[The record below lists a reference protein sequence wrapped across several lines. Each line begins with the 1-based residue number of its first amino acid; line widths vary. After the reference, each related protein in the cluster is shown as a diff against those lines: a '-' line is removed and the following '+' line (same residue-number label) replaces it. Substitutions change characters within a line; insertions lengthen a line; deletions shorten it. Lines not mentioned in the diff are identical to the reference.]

1 MKKILCLLA
10 AVSLIAGCG
19 FRKVVDE
26 AQADCGSVTDT
37 VLPVTGTFINLAY
50 QDVRNLYTN
59 PPQADNTDP
68 AMWEVK
74 IAEMKEMGM
83 EYLVFMA
90 VANEGRSY
98 YPSELMDW
106 QYPQW
111 RKSPVDAIMDAAAKH
126 GMKVFMSTG
135 WAKDQDDNLRDPKI
149 KGRQIQMMEELA
161 SIYGDHPALY
171 GWYLPVEDCLGPV
184 LSDYAV
190 EAVNSLTARAREL
203 TPGKKILIS
212 PYGIFN
218 SDFDDPRYEQQ
229 LSRLTVDI
237 IAYQDEV
244 GCVREPYPMTRLRN
258 NWKKLRKIHDRT
270 GVQMWANCESFAW
283 SGNTNDR
290 TSALIPASFS
300 RFLSQMAAASAAGA
314 DRIISF
320 IMCGIYDK
328 PSSSYQLG
336 QPQWSAKVYEDYMAW
351 RRGDPY
357 WKAVEA
363 ATAGRLKGSCPAHE
377 DPSDENWTSY
387 APGKHEIVIDLGSDG
402 ERGKIL
408 LRMLNSH
415 KDGIVP
421 PKMVFLFKSPDG
433 DRWTLDQIRQA
444 PVFPNT
450 RHDTFVD
457 CILFDSLSSDT
468 RYIKFAFESEY
479 KTMTDEVRFVE
490 EP

>member
-1 MKKILCLLA
+1 MKKILCLF
-10 AVSLIAGCG
+10 AVISIIAGCG
-19 FRKVVDE
+19 IKKVAVDVKT
-26 AQADCGSVTDT
+26 DCRPVIDA

-68 AMWEVK
+68 DMWKEK

-83 EYLVFMA
+83 EYLIFMA

-106 QYPQW
+106 QYPKW
-111 RKSPVDAIMDAAAKH
+111 RESPVDAIMDAAAEH

-161 SIYGDHPALY
+161 SIYGDHPAMF

-218 SDFDDPRYEQQ
+218 SDFDDPRYERQ

-244 GCVREPYPMTRLRN
+244 GCVREPYPMTRLRS
-258 NWKKLRKIHDRT
+258 NWKKLREIHDRT

-300 RFLSQMAAASAAGA
+300 RFLSQMAAASAAGV

-328 PSSSYQLG
+328 PSSPYQLG

-351 RRGDPY
+351 KRGDPY
-357 WKAVEA
+357 WKAAESA
-363 ATAGRLKGSCPAHE
+363 MTGRFQGRVPAHE
-377 DPSDENWTSY
+377 NPSDRYWTSY
-387 APGKHEIVIDLGSDG
+387 DPGEHDVIIDLGSAGD
-402 ERGKIL
+402 RGKVL
-408 LRMLNSH
+408 LRMLNSQ

-421 PKMVFLFKSPDG
+421 PETVFLFKSPDG
-433 DRWTLDQIRQA
+433 KRWTLDQIRQT

-457 CILFDSLSSDT
+457 CLLFDSLSPDT
-468 RYIKFAFESEY
+468 RYINLTFRSRY
-479 KTMTDEVRFVE
+479 RTMMDEIRFIE
-490 EP
+490 

>member
-19 FRKVVDE
+19 FRKVADE

-171 GWYLPVEDCLGPV
+171 GWYLFLAVPVH
-184 LSDYAV
+184 
-190 EAVNSLTARAREL
+190 N
-203 TPGKKILIS
+203 
-212 PYGIFN
+212 
-218 SDFDDPRYEQQ
+218 
-229 LSRLTVDI
+229 
-237 IAYQDEV
+237 
-244 GCVREPYPMTRLRN
+244 VRHHP
-258 NWKKLRKIHDRT
+258 
-270 GVQMWANCESFAW
+270 
-283 SGNTNDR
+283 
-290 TSALIPASFS
+290 
-300 RFLSQMAAASAAGA
+300 
-314 DRIISF
+314 
-320 IMCGIYDK
+320 
-328 PSSSYQLG
+328 
-336 QPQWSAKVYEDYMAW
+336 
-351 RRGDPY
+351 
-357 WKAVEA
+357 
-363 ATAGRLKGSCPAHE
+363 
-377 DPSDENWTSY
+377 
-387 APGKHEIVIDLGSDG
+387 
-402 ERGKIL
+402 
-408 LRMLNSH
+408 
-415 KDGIVP
+415 
-421 PKMVFLFKSPDG
+421 
-433 DRWTLDQIRQA
+433 TL
-444 PVFPNT
+444 
-450 RHDTFVD
+450 
-457 CILFDSLSSDT
+457 
-468 RYIKFAFESEY
+468 
-479 KTMTDEVRFVE
+479 
-490 EP
+490 